1 MPEQERNEDLVVDI
15 PTEGAT
21 VSVTLDESVS
31 KEGKKTKE
39 PVQSNSGDD
48 EDSEEHEDYS
58 KKVRRRIDRLTK
70 KTREAE
76 RQQEAAINYA
86 KNVQDENQALRA
98 RVQSLDEGYVSE
110 YGDRVASQSSS
121 IERDLETAI
130 ATNDTAAQVSLNRKL
145 SQLAIEEERV
155 RAAKQQISAQ
165 AKAQTA
171 APQQDPVQPQGAP
184 PQVPARPDAKAESWA
199 ADNPWFGED
208 DAMTFAAFGIHR
220 TLVEEEGFDTQNP
233 EYYTEIDRRIR
244 DAFPNKFGEQ
254 VVSYNGGRR
263 PQQSV
268 ASATRSGSS
277 GRKTVRL
284 SPSEVAIAQKLGVPL
299 DEYAKHKR

>member
-31 KEGKKTKE
+31 KQGKKTKE

-254 VVSYNGGRR
+254 AVSDNGGRR